1 MIMTLD
7 NEAAGPALEEPAY
20 AEEDGRPD
28 APRTWTTPELVRLQA
43 GATGNQNSF
52 GALADGGTYFLQS

>member
-7 NEAAGPALEEPAY
+7 NEATSPAIEEPAH
-20 AEEDGRPD
+20 AEEVGRPD
-28 APRTWTTPELVRLQA
+28 APRTWTTPELVRLHA

-52 GALADGGTYFLQS
+52 GAVADGGTYFLQS